1 MVRFS
6 LFAIN
11 IALLGGVVYF
21 VSGASTSSDV
31 LTPQVALVADEQ
43 MGQSASR
50 ASSPLDQ
57 LSSAEI
63 AVHVSRMTQLET
75 AIAVTNQAD
84 SVSSQSSVM
93 SHDDTV
99 VSKPQIVYTDT
110 VSKRDIRSYTVKE
123 GDTVSSLAKEF
134 GVSSDAIRW
143 SNDLTAWSTLSV
155 GDELAVPPID
165 GIVYTVEDG
174 DTPEKLADTYQS
186 NAQKITAFNDAE
198 IDGLVPGEQILIPGG
213 EQPAPS
219 RRSSG
224 ALGASY
230 FGFAGGTGSYGN
242 YNGYVYGYCT
252 WHVANRRAAIGKPLP
267 NNLGHARTWAPRAQA
282 FGITTSATPIEGAV
296 LWHKDTSLAW
306 GLGHVG
312 FVERVND
319 DGSILV
325 SDMNYPNWNVVSQ
338 RTIQPSELGAYTFI
352 Q

>member
-165 GIVYTVEDG
+165 GIVYTVEEG
-174 DTPEKLADTYQS
+174 DTPEDLAEAYQS
-186 NAQKITAFNDAE
+186 SAQKITAFNDAE
-198 IDGLVPGEQILIPGG
+198 IDGLVPGEQIVIPGG
-213 EQPAPS
+213 EQPAPTRQS
-219 RRSSG
+219 DTVAYYGFS
-224 ALGASY
+224 
-230 FGFAGGTGSYGN
+230 FGNSAIYG
-242 YNGYVYGYCT
+242 YNGYVPGYCT
-252 WHVANRRAAIGKPLP
+252 YYVADRVSIPTNWGDARNWAAGARATSGWSVD
-267 NNLGHARTWAPRAQA
+267 TAPRPGSIAQ
-282 FGITTSATPIEGAV
+282 TTAMH
-296 LWHKDTSLAW
+296 W
-306 GLGHVG
+306 LGHVAY
-312 FVERVND
+312 VEEVSE
-319 DGSILV
+319 DGSQIRY
-325 SDMNYPNWNVVSQ
+325 SDMNGLAGFGRVGMSGWVS
-338 RTIQPSELGAYTFI
+338 ADTFQYYI
-352 Q
+352 NRQ